1 MEVKIKLNNPPTTD
15 KVNVELQWNVQVT
28 SPKSGFLPKIFRRH
42 NRVSRKLKIGVTDIK
57 VPKDIV
63 CNPDNLFSILYGEE
77 ITSQKDF
84 PVEVTLTD
92 MTMPFQLLFHQGEI
106 KDCERPQDE
115 NPRSYPIKFKVVLQN
130 LKGKTIDSVDERIDV
145 IFEPLGV
152 KPNFAI
158 DLKEDEIQYSSSLGL
173 EKVGTFAAWLN
184 ENFAF
189 TPDQLAKLSIKLY
202 KGTRELPCLIFF
214 DNQSSTKDIRISRG
228 RSNVIKTPVYI
239 DFTTVSNPLKEEE
252 DYTIETSIV
261 LSASYSPE
269 VRETILKQTH
279 FKLLKD
285 LQGTELKVY
294 VQTPGEEPVL
304 CESERSV
311 LAIPMSFVPRSRL
324 MGQANVILSNI
335 ATDRSNPNAGLYV
348 KNLTLT
354 ESVVGDIKIIGEENK
369 ILNHFVKIDGA
380 GVDAMNS
387 SEGLFIPN
395 GTDAKT
401 TINIS
406 FNPSGIIDLLNSKT
420 YDFQVNSVLTF
431 DYWEDKDGLGTLSDE
446 TRKEGKIPVAWNLH
460 LEPNPEWLCVDYGS
474 SAIVCCYDNEI
485 LDLRKQKNRI
495 FREAEDG
502 KFRSDCAENK
512 TQFLSSDI
520 VLHTVRDNSASTL
533 CSQQPQDA
541 ETPYLNLSVCLS
553 PTSSL
558 VKNDVRTQ
566 LPCLKI
572 LVGNEFLPSKSDF
585 MSFRYTRRDE
595 DGRLGT
601 IEAKDAMRN
610 GEKSCILRI
619 SSIFNEAYAALFR
632 YFILPES
639 RNKSINKLVLTYP
652 NTYTPAHLKVLE
664 RIARETFP
672 KVRSG
677 YLRFVSESD
686 AVAAYYLHKWDTF
699 FNEGKNIS
707 DDETVLVYDMGAGTL
722 DLTLF
727 KKSLNKNGKIE
738 VKILGKIGTGKA
750 GNYLDYLICE
760 IIDDKVAGAIRS
772 QKIVSTS
779 SVPDVQT
786 LIERLDLK
794 DCVKNNIK
802 PNLKANTKLTCG
814 VVEFDSSVILDDDR
828 FKEFLSQITISIIGR
843 LISFVGEKNL
853 KIDTV
858 LMSGRGCRL
867 VPLQQ
872 SLKEAL
878 SKSGSPD
885 ARIFKFRSDGDRE
898 KTVVVEGA
906 MVRAGI
912 FSSSDSPVA
921 IMSKR
926 LYASYGLIYQ
936 RLGGTWRYTEL
947 LNSSALPYISDN
959 SVLDEYE
966 GPNVIAEGTAAT
978 GTIKLVQT
986 YLSPGDTEKAY
997 NENDL
1002 EFISEMEEYDMTDFG
1017 GKDNLNV
1024 KLKLDYKNNI
1034 SLYVNGRISIGSSPK
1049 GVDLSSEITKRSIW
1063 PVTI

>member
-1 MEVKIKLNNPPTTD
+1 MEVKINLNNPPTTD

-28 SPKSGFLPKIFRRH
+28 NPKPGLMAKIFRKH
-42 NRVSRKLKIGVTDIK
+42 NRVNRNLKITVADIT

-63 CNPDNLFSILYGEE
+63 CNTENLFSILYGEQ
-77 ITSQKDF
+77 IISQKDF
-84 PVEVTLTD
+84 PVEVTLTE
-92 MTMPFQLLFHQGEI
+92 MAMPFQLLFHQGEI
-106 KDCERPQDE
+106 KDCKKPQDE
-115 NPRSYPIKFKVVLQN
+115 NPRSYPIKFKVVLQD
-130 LKGKTIDSVDERIDV
+130 LGGKIIDSVDERIDV
-145 IFEPLGV
+145 IFEPLGI

-158 DLKEDEIQYSSSLGL
+158 DLDEDEIQYSSSFKM
-173 EKVGTFAAWLN
+173 ENIGTFAAWLN
-184 ENFAF
+184 EEFLF
-189 TPDQLAKLSIKLY
+189 TPDQLAKLSVKLY
-202 KGTRELPCLIFF
+202 KGTQELKNLIFF
-214 DNQSSTKDIRISRG
+214 DNQSNVKDIQITRS
-228 RSNVIKTPVYI
+228 RSNVVKVPIFV
-239 DFTTVSNPLKEEE
+239 DFTTISNPLKEEE

-294 VQTPGEEPVL
+294 VQMPDSEPKL
-304 CESERSV
+304 CESERAV
-311 LAIPMSFVPRSRL
+311 PAIPMKFVPRSRL

-335 ATDRSNPNAGLYV
+335 ATDNSNPNAGLYV

-354 ESVVGDIKIIGEENK
+354 ESTVGDVKIIGYDNS
-369 ILNHFVKIDGA
+369 ILSHFVNIDGA

-395 GTDAKT
+395 GTNAKT

-406 FNPSGIIDLLNSKT
+406 FNPSGIVDLLNSKT
-420 YDFQVNSVLTF
+420 YDFQINSVLTF
-431 DYWEDKDGLGTLSDE
+431 DYWEDKDGLGILSDE
-446 TRKEGKIPVAWNLH
+446 TRKEGKIPVVWNLH

-474 SAIVCCYDNEI
+474 SAIVCRYDNEI
-485 LDLRKQKNRI
+485 LDLKKQKDSI
-495 FREAEDG
+495 FRKAEDG
-502 KFRSDCAENK
+502 KFRLDSIESK

-520 VLHTVRDNSASTL
+520 VLHTVRDNSTSTL
-533 CSQQPQDA
+533 CSQQPHDA

-572 LVGNEFLPSKSDF
+572 LVGNEFLPSKKDF
-585 MSFRYTRRDE
+585 MTFRYTRRDE
-595 DGRLGT
+595 DGRLDT
-601 IEAKDAMRN
+601 IEAKDAMKN
-610 GEKSCILRI
+610 DEKSCILRI

-639 RNKSINKLVLTYP
+639 RDKSINKLVLTYP

-664 RIARETFP
+664 KIARDTFP
-672 KVRSG
+672 KVRNG

-686 AVAAYYLHKWDTF
+686 AVAAYYLHNWDS
-699 FNEGKNIS
+699 FNKGKQIS

-727 KKSLNKNGKIE
+727 RKTLNKNGKIE
-738 VKILGKIGTGKA
+738 VRILGKIGTGKA
-750 GNYLDYLICE
+750 GNYLDYLIGE
-760 IIDDKVAGAIRS
+760 IIDDKVTGAIRGP
-772 QKIVSTS
+772 KTVSTT

-786 LIERLDLK
+786 LNERLDLK
-794 DCVKNNIK
+794 DCVKNSIK
-802 PNLKANTKLTCG
+802 PNLKPDTKLTCG
-814 VVEFDSSVILDDDR
+814 VVEFDSNVILDDVR
-828 FKEFLSQITISIIGR
+828 FKEFLNQITSGIIKQ
-843 LISFVGEKNL
+843 LIAFVGDKNL

-858 LMSGRGCRL
+858 LMSGRSYRL
-867 VPLQQ
+867 VTLQK

-878 SKSGSPD
+878 SKSGNAT
-885 ARIFKFRSDGDRE
+885 ARVIKFKSDGDKE

-906 MVRAGI
+906 MARAGI
-912 FSSSDSPVA
+912 FSSSDSPVT
-921 IMSKR
+921 ILSKR

-936 RLGGTWRYTEL
+936 KLGGTWRYTEL
-947 LNSSALPYISDN
+947 LNSSDLPFISDN
-959 SVLDEYE
+959 TRMEEYE
-966 GPNVIAEGTAAT
+966 GPNVTAEGTSSASS
-978 GTIKLVQT
+978 IKLIQT
-986 YLSPGDTEKAY
+986 YLSPEDTEKAY
-997 NENDL
+997 NSNDL
-1002 EFISEMEEYDMTDFG
+1002 EFISEMEEYDMADFG
-1017 GKDNLNV
+1017 GRDKLNV

>member
-1 MEVKIKLNNPPTTD
+1 MEVKINLNNPPTTD
-15 KVNVELQWNVQVT
+15 KVNIELQWNIQVT
-28 SPKSGFLPKIFRRH
+28 NPKPGLMAKIFRKH
-42 NRVSRKLKIGVTDIK
+42 NRVNRDLIISVTDIK

-63 CNPDNLFSILYGEE
+63 CDSSNLFSILYGEE
-77 ITSQKDF
+77 IIPQKQF
-84 PVEVTLTD
+84 PVAVSLTD
-92 MTMPFQLLFHQGEI
+92 MAMPFQLLFHQGEI
-106 KDCERPQDE
+106 KDCKKPQDE
-115 NPRSYPIKFKVVLQN
+115 NPRSYPIKFKVVLQDLN
-130 LKGKTIDSVDERIDV
+130 DNVIDSVDERIDV

-173 EKVGTFAAWLN
+173 EEVGTFAAWLN
-184 ENFAF
+184 EDFIF
-189 TPDQLAKLSIKLY
+189 TPDQFAKLSIKLY
-202 KGTRELPCLIFF
+202 KGTQELRDLIFF
-214 DNQSSTKDIRISRG
+214 DNQSNVKDIRISHG
-228 RSNVIKTPVYI
+228 RANVVKTPIYI
-239 DFTTVSNPLKEEE
+239 DFTTISNPLKEEE

-285 LQGTELKVY
+285 LQGTELKIY
-294 VQTPGEEPVL
+294 VQLPDKEPQL
-304 CESERSV
+304 CETERSV
-311 LAIPMSFVPRSRL
+311 PAVPIKFVPRSRL

-335 ATDRSNPNAGLYV
+335 ATDKSNPNAGLYV

-354 ESVVGDIKIIGEENK
+354 ESVVGDVKVIGDDNI
-369 ILNHFVKIDGA
+369 ILNHFIKIDGA
-380 GVDAMNS
+380 GLDAMNS

-395 GTDAKT
+395 GANAKT
-401 TINIS
+401 TINVS
-406 FNPSGIIDLLNSKT
+406 FNPSGIVDLLNSKT
-420 YDFQVNSVLTF
+420 YDFQINSVLTF
-431 DYWEDKDGLGTLSDE
+431 DYWEDKDGLGILSDE
-446 TRKEGKIPVAWNLH
+446 ARKEGKIPVVWNLH

-474 SAIVCCYDNEI
+474 SAIVCRYDNAI
-485 LDLRKQKNRI
+485 LDLKKQKDSI
-495 FREAEDG
+495 FRKAEDG
-502 KFRSDCAENK
+502 KFRLDSIESK
-512 TQFLSSDI
+512 THFLSSDI
-520 VLHTVRDNSASTL
+520 VLHTVRDNSTSTL
-533 CSQQPQDA
+533 CSQQPQDS

-572 LVGNEFLPSKSDF
+572 LVGNEFLPSKKDF
-585 MSFRYTRRDE
+585 LTFRYTRRDE
-595 DGRLGT
+595 DGRLDT
-601 IEAKDAMRN
+601 IEAKDAMKN
-610 GEKSCILRI
+610 DEKSCILRI

-639 RNKSINKLVLTYP
+639 RDKSINKLVLTYP

-664 RIARETFP
+664 KIARETFP
-672 KVRSG
+672 KVRNG

-686 AVAAYYLHKWDTF
+686 AVAAYYLHNWDTF
-699 FNEGKNIS
+699 NKGKQIS

-727 KKSLNKNGKIE
+727 RKTLNKNGKLE
-738 VKILGKIGTGKA
+738 VSILGKIGTGKA
-750 GNYLDYLICE
+750 GNYLDYLIGE
-760 IIDDKVAGAIRS
+760 IIDDKVSGAIRGP
-772 QKIVSTS
+772 KTVSTT

-786 LIERLDLK
+786 LNERLDLK
-794 DCVKNNIK
+794 ECVKNEIK
-802 PNLKANTKLTCG
+802 PNLKPDSKLTCG
-814 VVEFDSSVILDDDR
+814 VVEFDSNVILDDVR
-828 FKEFLSQITISIIGR
+828 FKEFLNQITLGIIKQ
-843 LISFVGEKNL
+843 LISFVGDKNL

-858 LMSGRGCRL
+858 LMSGRSCRL
-867 VPLQQ
+867 VSLQK

-878 SKSGSPD
+878 SKSGNAN
-885 ARIFKFRSDGDRE
+885 ARVIKFKSDGDKE

-906 MVRAGI
+906 MARAGI
-912 FSSSDSPVA
+912 FSSSDSPVT

-936 RLGGTWRYTEL
+936 KLGGTWRYTEL
-947 LNSSALPYISDN
+947 LNSSDLPYISDKTI
-959 SVLDEYE
+959 LEDYE
-966 GPNVIAEGTAAT
+966 GPNVIAEGTASA
-978 GTIKLVQT
+978 GSIKLIQT
-986 YLSPGDTEKAY
+986 YLSPEDTEKAY
-997 NENDL
+997 NAKDF
-1002 EFISEMEEYDMTDFG
+1002 EFISEMEEYDMADFG